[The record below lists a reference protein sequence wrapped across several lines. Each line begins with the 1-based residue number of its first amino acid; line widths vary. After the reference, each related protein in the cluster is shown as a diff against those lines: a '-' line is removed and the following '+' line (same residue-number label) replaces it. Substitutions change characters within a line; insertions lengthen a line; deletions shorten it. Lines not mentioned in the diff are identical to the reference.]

1 MPCLKWFDAS
11 LCNVTVRIEI
21 PEDNANIPE
30 TAYKT
35 VWLWC
40 LNSIDNAHLRGACT
54 DRMPFT
60 KHRFLNS
67 LLCVISLRR
76 SFQSMI
82 WQQRDPHALSITSSN
97 VSTTLQARLVSHS
110 NPLTRI
116 NRYSHITW
124 SPYRD
129 IKQLYTAACL
139 LRYRVI
145 VLQRRNRT
153 KLAS

>member
-1 MPCLKWFDAS
+1 M
-11 LCNVTVRIEI
+11 VRRFSTQRNSMHRNPGL
-21 PEDNANIPE
+21 PEYNANNPE
-30 TAYKT
+30 TACKT
-35 VWLWC
+35 VWLRC
-40 LNSIDNAHLRGACT
+40 LNSVDNAPLRGACT

-67 LLCVISLRR
+67 LLCMISLRR
-76 SFQSMI
+76 SFKSMI
-82 WQQRDPHALSITSSN
+82 WQQRDPHTLSIMCSS

-124 SPYRD
+124 SLYRH

-145 VLQRRNRT
+145 ALHRRNRT